1 MGSCCNSRKS
11 QNEGEKKIQ
20 SILSSFKLNDMVFK
34 DVYKL
39 IYQEDYDKSKK
50 SPSDPNKKIKKY
62 EFSQIAESHFY
73 EINNSSSK
81 FSLYHK
87 DFFEL
92 VPSKLC
98 GDNDNEI
105 PCYIAMFLVFSFLK
119 DTNSEKMIYF
129 NYLTDHKIT
138 CNKEILNNIEFIGV
152 IREYLKINL
161 SVMTSIT
168 CSIINLYDQDEELT
182 EKLEL
187 IKKLAS
193 DQKNLDLFVDE
204 EFEINTQGER
214 LLTMDKLRLNNYI
227 FNFYE
232 LRSQF
237 LGRLLDK

>member
-1 MGSCCNSRKS
+1 
-11 QNEGEKKIQ
+11 
-20 SILSSFKLNDMVFK
+20 
-34 DVYKL
+34 
-39 IYQEDYDKSKK
+39 
-50 SPSDPNKKIKKY
+50 
-62 EFSQIAESHFY
+62 
-73 EINNSSSK
+73 
-81 FSLYHK
+81 
-87 DFFEL
+87 
-92 VPSKLC
+92 
-98 GDNDNEI
+98 
-105 PCYIAMFLVFSFLK
+105 
-119 DTNSEKMIYF
+119 
-129 NYLTDHKIT
+129 
-138 CNKEILNNIEFIGV
+138 
-152 IREYLKINL
+152 
-161 SVMTSIT
+161 MTSIT